1 MPRGQLTFIT
11 ETSEVLAKK
20 LCKTL
25 IRYHWIFKTRLTWKS
40 ELWSLNCCIYW
51 TTVVISIKFAGYMKW
66 TLSYEICK
74 FGEYISYN
82 SKDRIFPRGYFFGA
96 PCTCREWSH
105 MTPCRLLRLRIES
118 MMNNTISNQYNNV
131 DLSSTFTATLD
142 TWKHATVTRRRN

>member
-74 FGEYISYN
+74 FGDYISYN
-82 SKDRIFPRGYFFGA
+82 SKDIEFFLGVTFLARPVHAESDHTWRHADCSVYGSSLWWITQYQINTTMLICRRPLPRHL
-96 PCTCREWSH
+96 TH
-105 MTPCRLLRLRIES
+105 ES
-118 MMNNTISNQYNNV
+118 TQ
-131 DLSSTFTATLD
+131 L
-142 TWKHATVTRRRN
+142 